1 MMTKTSTQEAVM
13 THHRR
18 YPEYEEYYEY
28 HGNVAIE
35 RVRLLDGYVER
46 DWLYFDTA
54 EEAVDYFTEQC
65 A

>member
-1 MMTKTSTQEAVM
+1 M
-13 THHRR
+13 THHKS
-18 YPEYEEYYEY
+18 YPEYEEYFEY

-35 RVRLLDGYVER
+35 RIRLLDGYVER